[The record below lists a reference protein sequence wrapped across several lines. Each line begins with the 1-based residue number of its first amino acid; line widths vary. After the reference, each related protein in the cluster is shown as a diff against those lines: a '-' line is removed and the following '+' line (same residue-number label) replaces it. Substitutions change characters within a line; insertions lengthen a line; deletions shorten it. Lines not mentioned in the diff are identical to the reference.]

1 MRVAR
6 NRPCGSTEPGRGSLN
21 QGVHMVGISLERK
34 GIQVTW
40 DSSLSTE
47 KEAVLYFSRNGDV
60 SNTDARANDG
70 NALVS
75 VPYTFEGTTHLEVKD
90 LNGNTIDEGDLTI

>member
-1 MRVAR
+1 
-6 NRPCGSTEPGRGSLN
+6 
-21 QGVHMVGISLERK
+21 MVGISLERK

-40 DSSLSTE
+40 DATLSDSTE
-47 KEAVLYFSRNGDV
+47 AQLYFTRNGDA

-75 VPYTFEGTTHLEVKD
+75 VPYAFSGSTHLEVRD
-90 LNGNTIDEGDLTI
+90 LDGNVIDSGDLEIA

>member
-1 MRVAR
+1 
-6 NRPCGSTEPGRGSLN
+6 
-21 QGVHMVGISLERK
+21 MVGISLERK

>member
-1 MRVAR
+1 
-6 NRPCGSTEPGRGSLN
+6 
-21 QGVHMVGISLERK
+21 MVGISLERK

-40 DSSLSTE
+40 DATLSEATE
-47 KEAVLYFSRNGDV
+47 AQLYFSRNGDV

-75 VPYTFEGTTHLEVKD
+75 VPYTFAGTTHLEVRD
-90 LNGNTIDEGDLTI
+90 LDGNIIDSGDLEIA